1 MRWIGILCLA
11 MFGGW
16 VGIKPTKITLKK
28 SVDHFRPIEDLFYL
42 QGPLLLRL
50 KQNSEHDF
58 QRASKIKP

>member
-1 MRWIGILCLA
+1 